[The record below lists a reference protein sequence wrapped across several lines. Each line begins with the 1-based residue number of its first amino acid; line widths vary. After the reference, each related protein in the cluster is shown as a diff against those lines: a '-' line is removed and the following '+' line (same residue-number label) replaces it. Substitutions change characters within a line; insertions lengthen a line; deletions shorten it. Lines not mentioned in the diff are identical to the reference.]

1 MPNAT
6 SLKSWVLATLVLV
19 TGGVASAQS
28 PAETSPPPLA
38 QPLPVDPP
46 PPPPPQRP
54 QADYPLA
61 NAPRTLEWE
70 PGEPVPQG
78 YRPSTQIRTGLV
90 VGGAVVFGSVWLLN
104 VLVATI
110 GIDTNQG
117 QAIPL
122 FVPILGPFIAMG
134 TFRSLQAT
142 DVFFLALDGLVQAGG
157 AAMLIAG
164 IAVPRHQ
171 LIRNRYA
178 SLLLPMPMSFGNGSA
193 GIALGGT
200 L

>member
-6 SLKSWVLATLVLV
+6 SLKGCLVAALILATS
-19 TGGVASAQS
+19 GIAFAQS
-28 PAETSPPPLA
+28 PAEASPPPLTPP
-38 QPLPVDPP
+38 PLSDAP

-61 NAPRTLEWE
+61 NGPRTLEWE

-78 YRPSTQIRTGLV
+78 YHPVTQIRTGLV
-90 VGGAVVFGSVWLLN
+90 VGGAVTFGSVWLLN

-110 GIDTNQG
+110 AIDTNQG

-134 TFRSLQAT
+134 TFQSLQAT

-157 AAMLIAG
+157 VAMLVAG
-164 IAVPRHQ
+164 IAAPRHQ
-171 LIRNRYA
+171 LVRNRYA
-178 SLLLPMPMSFGNGSA
+178 SLLFPMPMSFGNGSA
-193 GIALGGT
+193 GISIGGT